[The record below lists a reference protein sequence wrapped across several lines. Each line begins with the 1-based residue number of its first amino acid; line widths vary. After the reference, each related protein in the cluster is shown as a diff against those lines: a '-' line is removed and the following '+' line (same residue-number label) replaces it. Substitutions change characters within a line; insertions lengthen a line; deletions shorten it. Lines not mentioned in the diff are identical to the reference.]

1 MYLLDTKITKIAV
14 LINIMQSVHL
24 RAWRGLWKLY
34 YFLLL
39 NILLLLL
46 SGFNVSNA
54 QRKLLLWF
62 KVELFLL
69 LARCE
74 RVMPWSDNKY
84 VSWNS
89 DVFYSLFCHDL
100 KLLGSRYYR
109 ISQYKIILR
118 YFKLEIFPP
127 SCWCCTD
134 GTSCTS
140 TSSGTENSGSCRP
153 QQQMIGCT
161 LVLLVAQLAS
171 FPLW

>member
-34 YFLLL
+34 YFLLC

-100 KLLGSRYYR
+100 KLLRPKYYR
-109 ISQYKIILR
+109 ISRHKINFTKEMESIIV
-118 YFKLEIFPP
+118 KN
-127 SCWCCTD
+127 
-134 GTSCTS
+134 S
-140 TSSGTENSGSCRP
+140 TCPINHKSWYGLYTKSK
-153 QQQMIGCT
+153 
-161 LVLLVAQLAS
+161 
-171 FPLW
+171 

>member
-1 MYLLDTKITKIAV
+1 MRWNLMDLHVSSRHKNHEDCSFDKYHAISTSAGVKRVMKI
-14 LINIMQSVHL
+14 
-24 RAWRGLWKLY
+24 
-34 YFLLL
+34 
-39 NILLLLL
+39 ILFSPFEHTFALL

-100 KLLGSRYYR
+100 KLLGSKYYR
-109 ISQYKIILR
+109 ISRHKINFTKEMESIIV
-118 YFKLEIFPP
+118 K
-127 SCWCCTD
+127 
-134 GTSCTS
+134 
-140 TSSGTENSGSCRP
+140 NSKCPINHKSWYGLYTKSK
-153 QQQMIGCT
+153 
-161 LVLLVAQLAS
+161 
-171 FPLW
+171 

>member
-14 LINIMQSVHL
+14 LINVMQSVHL

-34 YFLLL
+34 YFLLC

-100 KLLGSRYYR
+100 KLLGSKYYR
-109 ISQYKIILR
+109 VSRHKINFTKEMESIIV
-118 YFKLEIFPP
+118 KN
-127 SCWCCTD
+127 
-134 GTSCTS
+134 S
-140 TSSGTENSGSCRP
+140 TCPINLKSWYGLYTKSK
-153 QQQMIGCT
+153 
-161 LVLLVAQLAS
+161 
-171 FPLW
+171 

>member
-1 MYLLDTKITKIAV
+1 MYLLDRKITKIAV

-100 KLLGSRYYR
+100 KLLGSKYYR
-109 ISQYKIILR
+109 ISQHKMK
-118 YFKLEIFPP
+118 FTKEM
-127 SCWCCTD
+127 D
-134 GTSCTS
+134 S
-140 TSSGTENSGSCRP
+140 TIVKNFS
-153 QQQMIGCT
+153 
-161 LVLLVAQLAS
+161 
-171 FPLW
+171 W

>member
-34 YFLLL
+34 YFLLC

-100 KLLGSRYYR
+100 KLLRSKYYR
-109 ISQYKIILR
+109 ISQHKINFAKELDSIIV
-118 YFKLEIFPP
+118 KN
-127 SCWCCTD
+127 W
-134 GTSCTS
+134 
-140 TSSGTENSGSCRP
+140 
-153 QQQMIGCT
+153 T
-161 LVLLVAQLAS
+161 LWNHKSWYGLYTKS
-171 FPLW
+171 K